1 MCNWAE
7 KENRCL
13 MWKMIISEVFE
24 IFSKEF
30 SLNPLDSMRLNQTQW
45 NWIRKMFDKNIF
57 KENENFGFLLLLK
70 IERCKTS

>member
-1 MCNWAE
+1 
-7 KENRCL
+7 

-70 IERCKTS
+70 IESCIWRFRKHFKPKNPN